1 MLKKWCAKLFVLL
14 AAVCVLAAQPAVRA
28 EVLPEAAQQPE
39 DQAAAQNAGISTYA
53 VASGYCGAEGD
64 GKNLKWELK
73 RDGTMTISGSGD
85 MMDYNPKRMYIVYH
99 IM

>member
-28 EVLPEAAQQPE
+28 EVLPEAAQ
-39 DQAAAQNAGISTYA
+39 NAGISTYA
-53 VASGYCGAEGD
+53 VTASGYCGAKGD

-73 RDGTMTISGSGD
+73 RDGTMTISGSGG